1 MTSSSTAAT
10 SAPSPIAVT
19 TAATSSSPALTS
31 STTPTPSSPRCK
43 ATLIQKQLSALTRY
57 VRDLWHLQDDNS
69 QPRKIFGSVQ
79 RKLLKL
85 TPRYLEHGRRRD
97 SSRLK
102 RLVEQAMA
110 AVKRMETS
118 EELSVWLGRRLER
131 VAQAVKPCFEI
142 SKIKL

>member
-1 MTSSSTAAT
+1 MTASPTAPTKISSSTTAAT
-10 SAPSPIAVT
+10 SAPSSPP
-19 TAATSSSPALTS
+19 AATSTSPALTS
-31 STTPTPSSPRCK
+31 STSPAPSSPRCK

-69 QPRKIFGSVQ
+69 QSRKILGSVQ

-102 RLVEQAMA
+102 RLVERA
-110 AVKRMETS
+110 
-118 EELSVWLGRRLER
+118 L
-131 VAQAVKPCFEI
+131 VA
-142 SKIKL
+142 